1 MNDTREPAATT
12 AAVTITAATT
22 PATMLAARIHA
33 YGGPAVIR
41 HEEVPVPVPAPG
53 EVLVEVAATSFNPSE
68 LALRA
73 GLLREVLPLELPHV
87 PGWDLAGTVVATG
100 ERVIGRLDAGG
111 AAAPFVSVAP
121 ELLVPAPRSLP
132 LAAAA
137 AIPVAGLTAWQA
149 LFEAA
154 RIREG
159 SRILIH
165 GAGGGVGAFAVQ
177 LARRAG
183 ATVVATAS
191 PRSAAAVRRYGAH
204 RVIDRTAGPLHEALE
219 GEPLDAVLN
228 LAPIG
233 PGAAAALPALL
244 GPGGVAVSVATPIPG
259 GVHLV
264 ARQDTGQLARL
275 VALVDA
281 GELEVAPAA
290 VRPLAELAGVH
301 AEAEAGTLVRGKT
314 VLVPGVATR

>member
-1 MNDTREPAATT
+1 MNDTRQPAATP
-12 AAVTITAATT
+12 A
-22 PATMLAARIHA
+22 ATMLAARIHA

-53 EVLVEVAATSFNPSE
+53 EVLVQVAATSFNPSE

-73 GLLREVLPLELPHV
+73 GLLREVLPLDLPHV
-87 PGWDLAGTVVATG
+87 PGWDLAGTIVATG
-100 ERVIGRLDAGG
+100 ERVIGRLDEGG

-132 LAAAA
+132 LTAAA

-159 SRILIH
+159 GRILIN

-204 RVIDRTAGPLHEALE
+204 RVIDHTAVPLYEALA
-219 GEPLDAVLN
+219 GEPFDAVLN

-259 GVHLV
+259 GLHLV

-281 GELEVAPAA
+281 GDLEVAPAA
-290 VRPLAELAGVH
+290 VRPLAELADVH

-314 VLVPGVATR
+314 VLVPDAGRRPASL

>member
-1 MNDTREPAATT
+1 
-12 AAVTITAATT
+12 
-22 PATMLAARIHA
+22 MLAARIHA

-132 LAAAA
+132 LTAAA

-159 SRILIH
+159 SRILIN

-204 RVIDRTAGPLHEALE
+204 RVIDRTAVALHEALE

-264 ARQDTGQLARL
+264 ARRDTGQLARL

-314 VLVPGVATR
+314 VLVPDPGRRASL

>member
-1 MNDTREPAATT
+1 MNATRQPA
-12 AAVTITAATT
+12 
-22 PATMLAARIHA
+22 ATMLAARIHA

-73 GLLREVLPLELPHV
+73 GWLRDVLPLDLPYV
-87 PGWDLAGTVVATG
+87 PGWDLAGTVVTTG

-111 AAAPFVSVAP
+111 TAAPYVSVAP
-121 ELLVPAPRSLP
+121 GLLVPAPRSLP
-132 LAAAA
+132 LTAAA

-154 RIREG
+154 GIGPG
-159 SRILIH
+159 SRILIN

-177 LARRAG
+177 LARWAG

-191 PRSAAAVRRYGAH
+191 PRSALAVRRYGAR
-204 RVIDRTAGPLHEALE
+204 RVIDHTAGPLSTALE

-228 LAPIG
+228 LAPIA
-233 PGAAAALPALL
+233 PEAAAALPALL

-259 GVHLV
+259 GIHLV

-275 VALVDA
+275 VELVDA
-281 GELEVAPAA
+281 GDLEVAPAA
-290 VRPLAELAGVH
+290 VRPLADLADVH

-314 VLVPGVATR
+314 VLVPDASRRASL